1 MIAVES
7 IETCI
12 VDLPTIR
19 PHVLAMATMHHQ
31 SIVLVRIRTSDGVEG
46 LGEGT
51 TIGGAS
57 YCEESPE
64 SIKLAIDTY
73 IAPVLRTCDA
83 TRVQQAMCKVALSVS
98 GAHIAKCA
106 VETALL
112 DIAGKRLGVPVSELI
127 GGGRVRD
134 RLPLAWTLASGDTGS
149 DIEEA
154 ERVLELRRHNIFKLK
169 IGKREVRDDVAHVA
183 AIKRAVGDRGSV
195 RVDVNQHWD
204 EAQADLGMKLLEEVG
219 CDLVEQPVAKG
230 NLPAMAR
237 LSAKHVIP
245 LMADEALHGPAD
257 AFAVAAQAAARV
269 LAVKIAQSGGLI
281 PAYHVAAIADAA
293 GVGLYGGTMLE
304 AGVGTAAS
312 AHLCASMPSL
322 AWGTE
327 LFGSLLVKEDILAEP
342 LRYSDFELEVP
353 TAPGLGIALDEDK
366 VDFYRRDRVTPRLH
380 VVAEGA

>member
-134 RLPLAWTLASGDTGS
+134 RLPIAWTLASGDTGS